1 MGLLWK
7 EKEKMI
13 IHDALM
19 ITIIVVWLLTVVWI
33 LAP

>member
-1 MGLLWK
+1 VGLLWK

-13 IHDALM
+13 HDVL
-19 ITIIVVWLLTVVWI
+19 IVTIIVVWLLTVVWI